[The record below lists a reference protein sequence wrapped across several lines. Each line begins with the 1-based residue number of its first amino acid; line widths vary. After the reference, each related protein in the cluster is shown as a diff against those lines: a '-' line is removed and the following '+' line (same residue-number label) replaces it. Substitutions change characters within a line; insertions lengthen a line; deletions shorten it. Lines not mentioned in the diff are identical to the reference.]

1 MLTIDKAFI
10 NSKHAKM
17 GAIRKLTP
25 IYNVIEN
32 SKLHVY
38 YRACAFCFFY

>member
-1 MLTIDKAFI
+1 MDAIKISAQI
-10 NSKHAKM
+10 
-17 GAIRKLTP
+17 IRKLTP

-38 YRACAFCFFY
+38 QSLCFVLYLISEID